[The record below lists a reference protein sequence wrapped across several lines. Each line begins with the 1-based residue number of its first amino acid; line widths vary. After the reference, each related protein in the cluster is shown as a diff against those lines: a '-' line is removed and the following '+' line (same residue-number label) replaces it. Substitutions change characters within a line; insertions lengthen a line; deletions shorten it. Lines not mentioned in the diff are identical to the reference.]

1 METLKSSY
9 SPHLQKLTREVS
21 IMSATNHYAT
31 DLSDEQWAILEP
43 LLPEQKWHP
52 GGPGRPPCDVR
63 QVINAIFYVNKTG
76 CQWRMLPKD
85 FGHWNTVYGYFWRWR
100 HEGLW
105 SRMMEQLRHAERRR
119 QGRPPEPSAGSIDS
133 QSVKTATQ
141 DTDVGF
147 DRNKRVKGRKRHLLV
162 DTLGLIVA
170 VVVTAAHV
178 DDRQGAVALL
188 RGYFAD
194 GVKRL
199 RKIWVDG
206 GYIAEWLWSWVW
218 GLKRTHKVDLEVVEH
233 QGKGFQVVPFRW
245 VVERTFAWL
254 LNYRRHRCDYEIL
267 TDNSAAMIQI
277 SMIHLLLNRLA

>member
-1 METLKSSY
+1 
-9 SPHLQKLTREVS
+9 
-21 IMSATNHYAT
+21 MSAMNHYAT

-43 LLPEQKWHP
+43 LLPKQKWYP

-76 CQWRMLPKD
+76 CQWRMLPRD
-85 FGHWNTVYGYFWRWR
+85 FDHWNTVYGYFWRGR
-100 HEGLW
+100 RGGLW
-105 SRMMEQLRHAERRR
+105 SRMMEHLRHAERRR
-119 QGRPPEPSAGSIDS
+119 QGRQPEPSAGSIDS
-133 QSVKTATQ
+133 QSIKTATQ
-141 DTDVGF
+141 DSDVGF

-170 VVVTAAHV
+170 VVVTAAHI
-178 DDRQGAVALL
+178 DDRQGVVALL
-188 RGYFAD
+188 TGYFAD
-194 GVKRL
+194 GVRRL
-199 RKIWVDG
+199 RKLWVDG
-206 GYIAEWLWSWVW
+206 GYVAQWLWTWVW

>member
-31 DLSDEQWAILEP
+31 DLSDEQWAILER
-43 LLPEQKWHP
+43 LLPEQKWHL
-52 GGPGRPPCDVR
+52 GGP
-63 QVINAIFYVNKTG
+63 
-76 CQWRMLPKD
+76 
-85 FGHWNTVYGYFWRWR
+85 
-100 HEGLW
+100 
-105 SRMMEQLRHAERRR
+105 
-119 QGRPPEPSAGSIDS
+119 GRPPEPSAGSIDS

-199 RKIWVDG
+199 RKIWV
-206 GYIAEWLWSWVW
+206 
-218 GLKRTHKVDLEVVEH
+218 
-233 QGKGFQVVPFRW
+233 
-245 VVERTFAWL
+245 
-254 LNYRRHRCDYEIL
+254 
-267 TDNSAAMIQI
+267 
-277 SMIHLLLNRLA
+277 

>member
-1 METLKSSY
+1 MEALKSSHF
-9 SPHLQKLTREVS
+9 PHLQKLTREVL

-85 FGHWNTVYGYFWRWR
+85 FDPWNTVYGYFWRWR
-100 HEGLW
+100 REGLW
-105 SRMMEQLRHAERRR
+105 SRRMEQLRHAERRR
-119 QGRPPEPSAGSIDS
+119 QGRAPEPSAGSIDS
-133 QSVKTATQ
+133 QSIKMATQ
-141 DTDVGF
+141 DSDVGF

-170 VVVTAAHV
+170 VGATTAPLAE
-178 DDRQGAVALL
+178 REGGGGLA
-188 RGYFAD
+188 RGHFVR

-199 RKIWVDG
+199 RKIGGGG
-206 GYIAEWLWSWVW
+206 GYVAEWLW
-218 GLKRTHKVDLEVVEH
+218 
-233 QGKGFQVVPFRW
+233 
-245 VVERTFAWL
+245 
-254 LNYRRHRCDYEIL
+254 
-267 TDNSAAMIQI
+267 
-277 SMIHLLLNRLA
+277 